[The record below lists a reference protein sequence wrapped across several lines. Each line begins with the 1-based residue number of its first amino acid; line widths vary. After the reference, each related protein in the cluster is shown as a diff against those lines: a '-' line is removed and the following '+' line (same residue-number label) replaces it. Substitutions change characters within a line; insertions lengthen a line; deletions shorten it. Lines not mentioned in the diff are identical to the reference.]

1 MKRIIYC
8 FAVLT
13 FVLIGF
19 YMPAVKAQTATAVRL
34 QVNEN
39 AVRLVYGKI
48 YNQSR
53 GNQYPASTKRVVLMP
68 NTASNLSLAQDL
80 YNLFDDNTIKN
91 IPGARS
97 VITSQEGI
105 YQFEDVR
112 TGDYIIRVTGMGGM
126 VIKFTIP
133 SNTYVRKQIPDMPAD
148 YYNKV
153 MAKTRYIQKN

>member
-8 FAVLT
+8 FVVLT
-13 FVLIGF
+13 FALVGF
-19 YMPAVKAQTATAVRL
+19 RMLAVKAQTAVRL
-34 QVNEN
+34 TVNEN

-53 GNQYPASTKRVVLMP
+53 GNQYPAFSKRVVLMP

-80 YNLFDDNTIKN
+80 YNIFDDNTIKS
-91 IPGARS
+91 IKGARS
-97 VITSQEGI
+97 VVTSKEGI
-105 YQFEDVR
+105 YEFEDVR

-133 SNTYVRKQIPDMPAD
+133 SNTYVRKQIPDMPSD

-153 MAKTRYIQKN
+153 MTKTRYIQKN